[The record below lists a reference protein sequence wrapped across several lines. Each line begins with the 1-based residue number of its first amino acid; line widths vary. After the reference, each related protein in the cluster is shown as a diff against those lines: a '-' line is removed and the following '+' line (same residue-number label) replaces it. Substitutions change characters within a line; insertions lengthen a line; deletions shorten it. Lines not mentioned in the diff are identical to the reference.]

1 MTEHHLLCMERAGL
15 PSSTGVGDL
24 YDWVWGGFGWGGRG
38 THPSLIGVMW
48 FGGGWDLPVHV
59 VRKNPNAGLVVT
71 GCVGGGEVQVVSG
84 SGTVPACEAIG
95 GSGVCPRL

>member
-1 MTEHHLLCMERAGL
+1 MTRRHLLCLECAGL
-15 PSSTGVGDL
+15 PPPTGVGDL
-24 YDWVWGGFGWGGRG
+24 LRPGWGGFGWGGRG
-38 THPSLIGVMW
+38 THPSLIGVMGS
-48 FGGGWDLPVHV
+48 GGGWDLPVHV